1 MNPVVTVTLGG
12 GKVEKNL
19 RGSLAALTRKHV
31 LVGIPATTA
40 QERMQ
45 DIVQIAA
52 GASGSRRKKIL
63 QAAASNMINNAEL
76 MYIHTNGSPLKSIPA
91 RPVIEPAI
99 TDRENSDLIVS
110 ELKLAAE
117 AALSGNSDAV
127 TTHLTR
133 AGMIAQNVVRA
144 WFTNPK
150 NHWAPNA
157 PSTIARKGSDRP
169 LIEWGELRKAV
180 AYVLSEAE

>member
-1 MNPVVTVTLGG
+1 MRTEITLQSKGDG
-12 GKVEKNL
+12 GKNL
-19 RGSLAALTRKHV
+19 KDSLAALTRQQV
-31 LVGIPATTA
+31 LVGVPATTA

-45 DIVQIAA
+45 DIIEM
-52 GASGSRRKKIL
+52 ASRSTGKKKDNL
-63 QAAASNMINNAEL
+63 LRAAAHTFTNNAEL
-76 MYIHTNGSPLKSIPA
+76 VYIHTNGSPLRNIPA
-91 RPVIEPAI
+91 RPIIEPAI

-110 ELKLAAE
+110 ELKLAAQ

-127 TTHLTR
+127 TQALNR
-133 AGMIAQNVVRA
+133 AGLIAQNVVRD

-169 LIEWGELRKAV
+169 LIEWGELRKSLT
-180 AYVLSEAE
+180 YVLEKK